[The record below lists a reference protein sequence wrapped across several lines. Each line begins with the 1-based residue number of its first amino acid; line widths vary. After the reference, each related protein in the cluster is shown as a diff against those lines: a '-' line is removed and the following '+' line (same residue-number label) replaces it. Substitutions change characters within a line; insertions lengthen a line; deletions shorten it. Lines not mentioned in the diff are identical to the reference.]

1 MATTLER
8 ELATYR
14 RELDT
19 LKTQSGKYVL
29 ISGDDVLGTWVA
41 YEDALQE
48 GYRMC
53 GLERR
58 FMVKKIDPYQR
69 PAFISRMVPPA
80 CHRSSPH

>member
-14 RELDT
+14 RELEA
-19 LKTQSGKYVL
+19 LKAQSGKYVL
-29 ISGDDVLGTWVA
+29 ISGDDVLSTWAA

-48 GYRMC
+48 GYRLC

-58 FMVKKIDPYQR
+58 FMVKKIDPYPR
-69 PAFISRMVPPA
+69 PVFNSRMVPPA
-80 CHRSSPH
+80 CHR